1 MKSSLL
7 QNFYRFVA
15 QTSDEPLAI
24 EIQSA
29 SDVYFYDK
37 NGKSYLDLIS
47 GISVC
52 NLGHGNKQIIKAIK
66 NQVDQ

>member
-7 QNFYRFVA
+7 QNFYKYVA

-24 EIQSA
+24 EIDKA
-29 SDVYFYDK
+29 EGCYFHDST
-37 NGKSYLDLIS
+37 GKKYLDLIS

-52 NLGHGNKQIIKAIK
+52 NMEIKK
-66 NQVDQ
+66 LLMQLNHN